1 MALLSLREV
10 SLAFGGPRLLDH
22 VDLMIEHG
30 FLEKDAPLPFSNPA
44 AHVLAGLLE
53 LPTPTGDAGWITGRR

>member
-1 MALLSLREV
+1 MLRV
-10 SLAFGGPRLLDH
+10 GN
-22 VDLMIEHG
+22 LMIEHG